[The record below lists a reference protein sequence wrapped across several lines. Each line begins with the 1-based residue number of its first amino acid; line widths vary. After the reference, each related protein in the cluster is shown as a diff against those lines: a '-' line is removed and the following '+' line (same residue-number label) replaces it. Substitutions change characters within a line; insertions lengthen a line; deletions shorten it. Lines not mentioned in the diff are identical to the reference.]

1 MRGVKAME
9 AAVIFSM
16 GLLLMLAINF
26 LGRRFIPGV
35 NQSADQL
42 IIISILQAAAIVL
55 IILFLF

>member
-1 MRGVKAME
+1 ME

>member
-1 MRGVKAME
+1 ME

-16 GLLLMLAINF
+16 GLLFMLAINF

-55 IILFLF
+55 IVLFVF